1 MSTRSAIGIKN
12 NDGFITGVYCHF
24 DGYLE
29 HNGRI
34 LKEYYNDKNKV
45 EELLS
50 YGDMSSLK
58 ENIIPND
65 DEEHNFENKQR
76 NVCIFYHRDR
86 GEAWED
92 TAPLRFDTEKEFTDY
107 YDWSAYYYLFDN
119 GQWYWKTKNSEWNKL

>member
-12 NDGFITGVYCHF
+12 KNGCISAVYCHF

-29 HNGRI
+29 HNGEI
-34 LKEYYNDKNKV
+34 LKRVYNTENKV

-50 YGDMSSLK
+50 FGDMSILK
-58 ENIIPND
+58 EQIYPKKNHTFNSP
-65 DEEHNFENKQR
+65 EE

-119 GQWYWKTKNSEWNKL
+119 GQWYWKTKNSEWNEL

>member
-12 NDGFITGVYCHF
+12 KNGFISAVYCHF

-119 GQWYWKTKNSEWNKL
+119 GQWYWKTKNSEWNEL